1 MDRAELQGSAQAVG
15 ENRKGESEVKQIDC
29 DQAHE
34 QQKDREVREFFA
46 ARDAQRA
53 AEIREAELRED
64 TDERVEDLLPWLG
77 EAPSGERVLELA
89 EQICDVCPW
98 LRSLGLERVSDS
110 VVRVAGRRVAMG
122 ECEPW

>member
-1 MDRAELQGSAQAVG
+1 MNESFPMTMTLTANNQTLTLSAPT
-15 ENRKGESEVKQIDC
+15 
-29 DQAHE
+29 
-34 QQKDREVREFFA
+34 A
-46 ARDAQRA
+46 AMRRWTWPEDTAT
-53 AEIREAELRED
+53 EATLREEI
-64 TDERVEDLLPWLG
+64 DERVEDLLPSTP

-89 EQICDVCPW
+89 EMLSDVCPW